1 MGAAG
6 AMKRSINAGEK
17 AYQAEVKRLSLASS
31 LGKPETLSG
40 PVLTIRMI
48 ETIVSS
54 SAQSAANRATT
65 EALRKE
71 VGQLKTTVRQ
81 IRQDWLRPVLYGF
94 GGAMTGGGLVAFA
107 IVRWL
112 AGHY

>member
-1 MGAAG
+1 
-6 AMKRSINAGEK
+6 MKRTINAGEK
-17 AYQAEVKRLSLASS
+17 AYQAEIKRLSLASA
-31 LGKPETLSG
+31 LGKPESLSG

-71 VGQLKTTVRQ
+71 VRQLKSLVRQ
-81 IRQDWLRPVLYGF
+81 VGQNWLRPVLYGF
-94 GGAMTGGGLVAFA
+94 GGAMTGGGLVAF
-107 IVRWL
+107 IMTHWL

>member
-1 MGAAG
+1 
-6 AMKRSINAGEK
+6 MKRPINPGQK
-17 AYQAEVKRLSLASS
+17 AYDAEVKRLSLASS
-31 LGKPETLSG
+31 LGKPEALSG

-54 SAQSAANRATT
+54 SAQAAANRATT

-71 VGQLKTTVRQ
+71 VRQLKAVVRQ
-81 IRQDWLRPVLYGF
+81 IRQDWLRPVLYGLS
-94 GGAMTGGGLVAFA
+94 GAITGGGLVAFA

>member
-1 MGAAG
+1 MGTSDT
-6 AMKRSINAGEK
+6 MKRPINAGEK

-31 LGKPETLSG
+31 LGKPEALSG

-65 EALRKE
+65 EDLRKE
-71 VGQLKTTVRQ
+71 VRQLKSLVRQ
-81 IRQDWLRPVLYGF
+81 VRQDWLRPVLYGF
-94 GGAMTGGGLVAFA
+94 GGAISGGIIVAFVM
-107 IVRWL
+107 IRWL